1 MQDTTSGNE
10 STKTIPSNSPFFF
23 QSEVEPH
30 FHLYLNGN
38 TERFQDRIQNRRT
51 EREFHAVL
59 NPVSEAA
66 PCWKLRRACGRFA
79 PPNVPTVRL

>member
-30 FHLYLNGN
+30 FHLYQVFRTG
-38 TERFQDRIQNRRT
+38 NRR
-51 EREFHAVL
+51 E
-59 NPVSEAA
+59 
-66 PCWKLRRACGRFA
+66 KQKK
-79 PPNVPTVRL
+79 